1 MKKRLLSTLIT
12 LCMVFCLVPIT
23 AFAEGETEELTICT
37 CETACTEE
45 AMNPECLVCGEENA
59 LAENCGKYTESAVED
74 IENTPEEGMP
84 EAHSNTTPVQMNGE
98 SEIRSKSELEAALA
112 DETRTE
118 IKLGGNIEF
127 SGGFI
132 ISRTV
137 TLDLN
142 GYTLTSSGT
151 EFDMFS
157 VYSNGNL
164 TIKDSGTGGKID
176 GQNKNCGF
184 DVSGGTL
191 TLDSGSIVNCTD
203 ADGDG
208 GAVDVSSQGKFTM
221 NGGAISNCKAGDD
234 GGAIDIGKGC
244 TFTMNGGTIIG
255 CRADDD
261 GGAIFVKQKAF
272 FVMNGGTIENCS
284 AGYGGAVNIYRDG
297 SFAMTGGTIKDC
309 TVDAGGSGNAVY
321 GDKDKA
327 IVAISGGTIENCG
340 ESPLSFDAFT
350 VHFDTS
356 GGTPVTDQKVLNSL
370 SVRPNDPEKAGWIFK
385 GWYVDETPFD
395 FSVPVTE
402 NMTVAAKWVECNH
415 AGSSIQ
421 PTCTDSAVC
430 SICKGTIPAKGHSF
444 SWQSENGQYW
454 QTCSDC
460 NFETVKKLIPEIV
473 INGADRVCR
482 MQDYSFDVTL
492 PEGCR
497 FITAGYEFEKIGG
510 DLAVTLENG
519 KYTVELASSGYPAEE
534 SGFKVTVNAKTADGF
549 TIKAEKSV
557 TIQNEHTGGKATC
570 KDKAICDICGETYGE
585 LDPMNHVDLKY
596 FPAKA
601 ASRTAEGTVEYWY
614 CSGCNKYYS
623 DKDGTK
629 EIKKADTI
637 KVKLKDS
644 AKASQTGDT
653 NRFAFWIILLLVSG
667 CAVIGITVISRKR
680 KYNR

>member
-1 MKKRLLSTLIT
+1 
-12 LCMVFCLVPIT
+12 
-23 AFAEGETEELTICT
+23 
-37 CETACTEE
+37 
-45 AMNPECLVCGEENA
+45 
-59 LAENCGKYTESAVED
+59 
-74 IENTPEEGMP
+74 
-84 EAHSNTTPVQMNGE
+84 
-98 SEIRSKSELEAALA
+98 
-112 DETRTE
+112 
-118 IKLGGNIEF
+118 
-127 SGGFI
+127 
-132 ISRTV
+132 
-137 TLDLN
+137 
-142 GYTLTSSGT
+142 
-151 EFDMFS
+151 
-157 VYSNGNL
+157 
-164 TIKDSGTGGKID
+164 
-176 GQNKNCGF
+176 
-184 DVSGGTL
+184 
-191 TLDSGSIVNCTD
+191 
-203 ADGDG
+203 
-208 GAVDVSSQGKFTM
+208 
-221 NGGAISNCKAGDD
+221 
-234 GGAIDIGKGC
+234 
-244 TFTMNGGTIIG
+244 
-255 CRADDD
+255 
-261 GGAIFVKQKAF
+261 
-272 FVMNGGTIENCS
+272 
-284 AGYGGAVNIYRDG
+284 
-297 SFAMTGGTIKDC
+297 
-309 TVDAGGSGNAVY
+309 
-321 GDKDKA
+321 
-327 IVAISGGTIENCG
+327 
-340 ESPLSFDAFT
+340 
-350 VHFDTS
+350 
-356 GGTPVTDQKVLNSL
+356 
-370 SVRPNDPEKAGWIFK
+370 
-385 GWYVDETPFD
+385 
-395 FSVPVTE
+395 
-402 NMTVAAKWVECNH
+402 MTVAAKWVECNH

-460 NFETVKKLIPEIV
+460 NFETVKKHIPEIV

-510 DLAVTLENG
+510 DLTATLENG

-534 SGFKVTVNAKTADGF
+534 SSFKVTVNAKTADGF

-596 FPAKA
+596 FPAKT
-601 ASRTAEGTVEYWY
+601 ASRTAEGNMEYWY
-614 CSGCNKYYS
+614 CSGCDKYYC